1 MAGGTRLGSCYTGH
15 NSNLRGSTWQGLFL
29 AHENSRG
36 GAGGWAAA
44 PQAASPPC
52 VGSVF
57 PAACTL
63 QLLDAS
69 TSSVRPRGPQGRA
82 GGTPTS
88 KPVLPPASA
97 HVALWPQQR
106 TSGGPGFPE
115 MGKRGASAGPEG
127 GGSPHVVNYATASC
141 RCCPPSTTGF
151 AGLTQRGSEFGRGG
165 AVALWLCRG
174 RYSRSRPSKLR
185 PRPRRGNTGSRRI
198 PQESWTCCQPP

>member
-1 MAGGTRLGSCYTGH
+1 MARATQDTTPISGAPRGRGYFSLMKILWGGGR
-15 NSNLRGSTWQGLFL
+15 
-29 AHENSRG
+29 
-36 GAGGWAAA
+36 GAGAAA

-69 TSSVRPRGPQGRA
+69 TSSIRPRGLRGRA

-88 KPVLPPASA
+88 KPVLPPARGSLA
-97 HVALWPQQR
+97 TATHVGGAWF
-106 TSGGPGFPE
+106 SGDGEAWCISGPG
-115 MGKRGASAGPEG
+115 GRGEPPRSKLR
-127 GGSPHVVNYATASC
+127 NASC

-174 RYSRSRPSKLR
+174 GYSRSRPSKLR
-185 PRPRRGNTGSRRI
+185 PP
-198 PQESWTCCQPP
+198 PQEGKYGI